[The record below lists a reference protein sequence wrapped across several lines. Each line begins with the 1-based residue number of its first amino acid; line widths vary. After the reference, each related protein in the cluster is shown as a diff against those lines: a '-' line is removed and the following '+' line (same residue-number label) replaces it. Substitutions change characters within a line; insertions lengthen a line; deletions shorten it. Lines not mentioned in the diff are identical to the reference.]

1 MGTVLEAIR
10 RLLEE
15 HGIEYREMHH
25 VPTRTSAESA
35 AARGE
40 STDIGGKA
48 IVFKVDGTF
57 HLFVLSASLQIRSRE
72 IRKHLGATRTR
83 FATEEEL
90 LRMTGLVPGSIP
102 PFGPPILPFDVYVD
116 PSVLA
121 NDRIA
126 FNAGSLTD
134 SIVMRRAD
142 WERLVRPAGVFRF
155 ASSPAELGAPG
166 EPL

>member
-1 MGTVLEAIR
+1 MATVLEAIR
-10 RLLEE
+10 RLLDER
-15 HGIEYREMHH
+15 GIEYREMHH
-25 VPTRTSAESA
+25 APTRTSAESA

-48 IVFKVDGTF
+48 IVFKVDDTF

-72 IRKHLGATRTR
+72 IRKQLGAKRTR
-83 FATEEEL
+83 FATGEEL

-102 PFGPPILPFDVYVD
+102 PFGPPILPFHVYVD

-134 SIVMRRAD
+134 SIVMRRED

-155 ASSPAELGAPG
+155 ASPAAELGAPR

>member
-1 MGTVLEAIR
+1 MAAVLESIR
-10 RLLEE
+10 RLLDEN
-15 HGIEYREMHH
+15 GIEFREIHH
-25 VPTRTSAESA
+25 APTRTSAESA

-48 IVFKVDGTF
+48 IVFKVDDAF

-72 IRKHLGATRTR
+72 IRKHLGAKRTR

-90 LRMTGLVPGSIP
+90 LRMTGLVPGSVP
-102 PFGPPILPFDVYVD
+102 PFGPPILPFEVYVD

-134 SIVMRRAD
+134 SIVMLRSD

-155 ASSPAELGAPG
+155 SDLRGELGAPD

>member
-15 HGIEYREMHH
+15 NGVEYREMHH
-25 VPTRTSAESA
+25 APTRTSAESA

-48 IVFKVDGTF
+48 IVFKVDDAF

-72 IRKHLGATRTR
+72 IRKHLGAKRTR
-83 FATEEEL
+83 FATGEEL

-116 PSVLA
+116 PSIFA

-134 SIVMRRAD
+134 SIVMRRED

-155 ASSPAELGAPG
+155 AFPPTALGAPG